1 MKERKS
7 MRGVSVDL
15 GKLMSQQEKNIAVGN
30 TKSNAR
36 GDQLGRAGRVIKSAD
51 DLAREHYNRNNP
63 NAVKNTTLKTD
74 DYQIDMDAKL
84 AEARKAAAAE
94 PKDDWEEP
102 SVEENKQT
110 KASKKDAEATQKN
123 VESVGTEKE
132 QESSGTET
140 ENNSQDIEEQ
150 QQSVEEDEWVED
162 AEGNFVRKSELEND
176 KPVSKSKTSRSKSK

>member
-15 GKLMSQQEKNIAVGN
+15 GKLMAQQEKNIAVGN

-36 GDQLGRAGRVIKSAD
+36 GDQLGRAGRVVRSAD
-51 DLAREHYNRNNP
+51 ELAREHYNRNNP
-63 NAVKNTTLKTD
+63 NAVQKTSLKVD
-74 DYQIDMDAKL
+74 DFDMDKKL
-84 AEARKAAAAE
+84 EEARAAAASTDL
-94 PKDDWEEP
+94 DDWEEP
-102 SVEENKQT
+102 PVEENKQT
-110 KASKKDAEATQKN
+110 KASEKDAEATQKN
-123 VESVGTEKE
+123 VEGVGTKKE

-162 AEGNFVRKSELEND
+162 ADGNFVRKSELEND
-176 KPVSKSKTSRSKSK
+176 KSVSKSKKSKSK

>member
-110 KASKKDAEATQKN
+110 KAS
-123 VESVGTEKE
+123 EKE
-132 QESSGTET
+132 QKSSGIET
-140 ENNSQDIEEQ
+140 EDNPENVEVQ
-150 QQSVEEDEWVED
+150 QESVEEDEWVED